1 MLDHMTFRVADL
13 ERSVAF
19 YAAAL
24 TTLGYSLGPGFEH
37 EGQRMQGFVQDG
49 KLDTW
54 LIQGPSPFGGA
65 AATTACHLAWRAANR
80 AQVDAFYAAAI
91 QAGGRDNG
99 APGLRPHYHPNYYGA
114 FVIDPDGNNIEAVCH
129 EPA

>member
-1 MLDHMTFRVADL
+1 MLDHMTFRVANL
-13 ERSVAF
+13 ERSVTF

-24 TTLGYSLGPGFEH
+24 APLGYTLGPAFEH
-37 EGQRMQGFVQDG
+37 EGQRMQGFSQNG
-49 KLDTW
+49 QLDTW

-65 AATTACHLAWRAANR
+65 PTTTACHLAWRAANR
-80 AQVDAFYAAAI
+80 AEVDAFYAAAI